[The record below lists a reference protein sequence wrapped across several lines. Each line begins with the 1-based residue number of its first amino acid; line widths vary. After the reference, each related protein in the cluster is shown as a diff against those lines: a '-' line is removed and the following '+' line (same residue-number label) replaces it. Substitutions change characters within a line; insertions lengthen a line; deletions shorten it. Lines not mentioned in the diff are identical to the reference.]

1 MPVWA
6 KGGVG
11 DAEKWRARYMGV
23 QEVQLV
29 EDGEGCSL
37 ICTCMHFWSTAFCH
51 HALAVMSKSAKFP
64 LVKDDLV
71 QMHLQYVDD
80 KEAYK
85 ASRKCAASAA
95 KGGLLRQKDD
105 IESISTHEL
114 RRIAH
119 EKGVKIARNAERKT
133 IYS

>member
-1 MPVWA
+1 M
-6 KGGVG
+6 
-11 DAEKWRARYMGV
+11 YMGV

-29 EDGEGCSL
+29 EDDEGCSL
-37 ICTCMHFWSTAFCH
+37 ICTCMRFWSTAFCR
-51 HALAVMSKSAKFP
+51 HALAVMSNSAKFP

-80 KEAYK
+80 KGAYR
-85 ASRKCAASAA
+85 ASRKGRTASAA
-95 KGGLLRQKDD
+95 KGSLVRQKDD

-114 RRIAH
+114 RQIAH